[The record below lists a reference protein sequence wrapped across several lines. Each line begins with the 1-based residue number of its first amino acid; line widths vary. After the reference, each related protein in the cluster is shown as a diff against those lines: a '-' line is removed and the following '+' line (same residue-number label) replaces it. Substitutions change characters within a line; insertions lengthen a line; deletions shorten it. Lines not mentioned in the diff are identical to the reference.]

1 MQRFGVQHKLT
12 AFGLGGRGSHRHL
25 AAELLRRSGLAFANA
40 FDLRRMQSIDL
51 GTALPV
57 ILKAHPM
64 GERQRLGKAF
74 LERLIARD
82 LAPDVAV
89 QLASA

>member
-1 MQRFGVQHKLT
+1 MQR
-12 AFGLGGRGSHRHL
+12 
-25 AAELLRRSGLAFANA
+25 
-40 FDLRRMQSIDL
+40 IDL
-51 GTALPV
+51 VAALPV
-57 ILKAHPM
+57 ILQTHPHRQ
-64 GERQRLGKAF
+64 GEQAGKAF

>member
-1 MQRFGVQHKLT
+1 
-12 AFGLGGRGSHRHL
+12 
-25 AAELLRRSGLAFANA
+25 
-40 FDLRRMQSIDL
+40 
-51 GTALPV
+51 
-57 ILKAHPM
+57 M